1 MFDLRKYYDFNTKTL
16 LRYEFYL
23 KNIRKSIL
31 IICLL
36 LVGSAIYAQ
45 NSSKITIKRKNIS
58 LQEALA
64 EVRKLTHMS
73 ISYNDSQLPVN
84 RISLDIEKQ
93 PLEQAL
99 KVILKGTGFTY
110 LIKDNYIM
118 IVPEQ
123 NIKKAKSRNISG
135 NVVDAKGE
143 PLIGVTVI
151 EKGTTNGAVT
161 DLDGNYKIT
170 TKTATP
176 VLVFSYVGYQTK
188 ETHAT
193 ENIVNIVLED
203 GAQELGEVVV
213 TALGIKRSE
222 KALSYN
228 VQKVG
233 NDAVTTVKSAN
244 FMNSLSGKVAG
255 VNINASSA
263 GMGGAARVVMR
274 GPKSISQSNQA
285 LYVIDG
291 IPVTGRSQGE
301 LKGDAMMYANQPGT
315 ESIADVNPEDIES
328 ISVLSGP
335 AAAALYGSAAA
346 QGVVMI
352 TTKKGQEGKVSVTI
366 SNSSQFANPFVMPK
380 FQDQYV
386 NRPGEIKTWG
396 DKATSEFGTYE
407 PADFFNT
414 GTNIQNNISLTAG
427 TSKNQTYL
435 SVGTTNAQGIIP
447 NNSYDRYNFT
457 FRNTTSF
464 LNDKMTCDFNFNYIR
479 EKDKNLMAQGQ
490 WFNPLT
496 SLYLFPRGESFD
508 AIRTFEVYD
517 PVRKIYVQ
525 NWNYG
530 DALKMQNP
538 YWVANRMNRTNDR
551 NRYMVSASL
560 KYEILDWLN
569 VTGRL
574 RWDDA
579 ATKQEDKR
587 YASTLKLFAPS
598 DYGFYGYD
606 KINDQTLYGDL
617 MLNINKT
624 LGENFSI
631 SSNMGASFSRLK
643 YDVTGFQGGLKAPSN
658 VFTPNAIDY
667 GNATNDNRPIFESYK
682 HYINSMFISA
692 ELGYRSMLYLTLT
705 GRNDWDSAL
714 HGTAQTS
721 FFYPSVGVSAVI
733 SEMAK
738 MPQMIN
744 YLKVRASWASVGS
757 AIEPN
762 LSSAWRY
769 EYNPALGTYKT
780 VTYKFPKKFYP
791 ERTDSWEAGVTARL
805 FGNALSVDLTVY
817 QSNTRKQT
825 LLRDVTSGAAG
836 FNKEYIQTGNIR
848 NRGLELSVGYTKSW
862 ADFTWSSS
870 LAYSMN
876 RNKIV
881 ELLENPNEVVRQAG
895 LSGCGVVLKKGGGM
909 GDIYTYT
916 DFKRDAEG
924 NIALDSNGNVMQT
937 NLSNPQYRGSVLPKG
952 NLGFSNDFSWKGVN
966 LGFVLTARLGG
977 ICMSQTQ
984 AILDEYGVSAVS
996 AEARNNGGIAV
1007 NTGKISAE
1015 GYYAVVGGDNP
1026 IWSEYIYS
1034 ATNVRLQEAHIS
1046 YTLPRKWLKSKEL
1059 TLGVTANNLF
1069 MIYRKAPFDPES
1081 TASTGTYYQG
1091 FDYFMQPSLRTLGF
1105 NIKLKL

>member
-1 MFDLRKYYDFNTKTL
+1 MNL
-16 LRYEFYL
+16 YL

-203 GAQELGEVVV
+203 GAQDLGEVVV

-396 DKATSEFGTYE
+396 DKAASEFGTYE

>member
-1 MFDLRKYYDFNTKTL
+1 MNL
-16 LRYEFYL
+16 YL

-380 FQDQYV
+380 FHDQYV

>member
-1 MFDLRKYYDFNTKTL
+1 MELRNW
-16 LRYEFYL
+16 
-23 KNIRKSIL
+23 
-31 IICLL
+31 
-36 LVGSAIYAQ
+36 
-45 NSSKITIKRKNIS
+45 
-58 LQEALA
+58 
-64 EVRKLTHMS
+64 
-73 ISYNDSQLPVN
+73 
-84 RISLDIEKQ
+84 
-93 PLEQAL
+93 
-99 KVILKGTGFTY
+99 
-110 LIKDNYIM
+110 
-118 IVPEQ
+118 
-123 NIKKAKSRNISG
+123 
-135 NVVDAKGE
+135 
-143 PLIGVTVI
+143 
-151 EKGTTNGAVT
+151 
-161 DLDGNYKIT
+161 
-170 TKTATP
+170 
-176 VLVFSYVGYQTK
+176 
-188 ETHAT
+188 
-193 ENIVNIVLED
+193 
-203 GAQELGEVVV
+203 GEVVV

-396 DKATSEFGTYE
+396 DKAASEFGTYE

>member
-1 MFDLRKYYDFNTKTL
+1 M
-16 LRYEFYL
+16 
-23 KNIRKSIL
+23 
-31 IICLL
+31 
-36 LVGSAIYAQ
+36 
-45 NSSKITIKRKNIS
+45 
-58 LQEALA
+58 
-64 EVRKLTHMS
+64 
-73 ISYNDSQLPVN
+73 
-84 RISLDIEKQ
+84 
-93 PLEQAL
+93 
-99 KVILKGTGFTY
+99 
-110 LIKDNYIM
+110 
-118 IVPEQ
+118 
-123 NIKKAKSRNISG
+123 
-135 NVVDAKGE
+135 
-143 PLIGVTVI
+143 
-151 EKGTTNGAVT
+151 
-161 DLDGNYKIT
+161 
-170 TKTATP
+170 
-176 VLVFSYVGYQTK
+176 
-188 ETHAT
+188 
-193 ENIVNIVLED
+193 ED

-457 FRNTTSF
+457 FRNITSF

>member
-1 MFDLRKYYDFNTKTL
+1 MNL
-16 LRYEFYL
+16 YL

-301 LKGDAMMYANQPGT
+301 LKGDTMMYANQPGT

>member
-1 MFDLRKYYDFNTKTL
+1 MNL
-16 LRYEFYL
+16 YL

-587 YASTLKLFAPS
+587 DASTLKLFAPS

>member
-1 MFDLRKYYDFNTKTL
+1 MNL
-16 LRYEFYL
+16 YL

-255 VNINASSA
+255 VNINAPSA
-263 GMGGAARVVMR
+263 GMGGAACVVMR

>member
-1 MFDLRKYYDFNTKTL
+1 MNL
-16 LRYEFYL
+16 YL

-924 NIALDSNGNVMQT
+924 NIALDSNGNMMQT

>member
-1 MFDLRKYYDFNTKTL
+1 MNL
-16 LRYEFYL
+16 YL

-1091 FDYFMQPSLRTLGF
+1091 MD
-1105 NIKLKL
+1105 

>member
-1 MFDLRKYYDFNTKTL
+1 MNL
-16 LRYEFYL
+16 YL
-23 KNIRKSIL
+23 KNIQKSFVF
-31 IICLL
+31 ICMLL
-36 LVGSAIYAQ
+36 FASVVYAQ
-45 NSSKITIKRKNIS
+45 QNSKISIIKKNIT
-58 LQEALA
+58 LREALMS
-64 EVRKLTHMS
+64 VREQTKMS
-73 ISYNDSQLPVN
+73 VSYNDTQLPTRKLN
-84 RISLDIEKQ
+84 LDIKDKSIE
-93 PLEQAL
+93 EAL
-99 KVILKGTGFTY
+99 RIILKDTGFTY
-110 LIKDNYIM
+110 KVKNNYIM
-118 IVPEQ
+118 IIPENAQ
-123 NIKKAKSRNISG
+123 NEKGKPRNISG
-135 NVVDAKGE
+135 VISDNGGE
-143 PLIGVTVI
+143 PLIGVTVV
-151 EKGTTNGAVT
+151 EKGTNNGTVT
-161 DLDGNYKIT
+161 DFDGNYKIT
-170 TKTATP
+170 TQTAHP
-176 VLVFSYVGYQTK
+176 VLVFSYVGYQSK
-188 ETHAT
+188 EVSVTDNKLNVT
-193 ENIVNIVLED
+193 LD
-203 GAQELGEVVV
+203 DSAQELGEVVV

-228 VQKVG
+228 VQKIG
-233 NDAVTTVKSAN
+233 NEAITTVKSAN

-263 GMGGAARVVMR
+263 GMGGATRVVMR

-301 LKGDAMMYANQPGT
+301 LKGDAMMYANQPGS
-315 ESIADVNPEDIES
+315 EGIADINPEDIES

-346 QGVVMI
+346 QGVIMI
-352 TTKKGQEGKVSVTI
+352 TTKKGKEGKVSVQI
-366 SNSSQFANPFVMPK
+366 SNSTQFAKPFVMPE
-380 FQDQYV
+380 FQHSYI
-386 NRPGEIKTWG
+386 NRPGEVKTWG
-396 DKATSEFGTYE
+396 DKAESAFGAYDPE
-407 PADFFNT
+407 DFFNT
-414 GTNIQNNISLTAG
+414 GTNIQNNVSLTAG
-427 TSKNQTYL
+427 TDKNQTYL
-435 SVGTTNAQGIIP
+435 SLGTTNAKGIIP
-447 NNSYDRYNFT
+447 NNTYDRYNFA

-464 LNDKMTCDFNFNYIR
+464 LNDRMHFDFSFNYILER
-479 EKDKNLMAQGQ
+479 DKNLTAQGQ

-508 AIRTFEVYD
+508 AIRMFEVYD

-538 YWVANRMNRTNDR
+538 YWVAHRMNRTNKR
-551 NRYMVSASL
+551 SRYMVSGSL
-560 KYEILDWLN
+560 KYDILDWMN

-579 ATKQEDKR
+579 YTLQEDKR
-587 YASTLKLFAPS
+587 FASTLKLFAPS

-624 LGENFSI
+624 LGDFSI
-631 SSNMGASFSRLK
+631 SSNLGASMSRLS
-643 YDVTGFQGGLKAPSN
+643 YHVSGFQGGLKAPSN

-667 GNATNDNRPIFESYK
+667 GNATNDNRPIFEQYK
-682 HYINSMFISA
+682 HYINSLFLSA
-692 ELGYRSMLYLTLT
+692 EFGYKSMLYLTLT

-714 HGTAQTS
+714 HGTAQSS
-721 FFYPSVGVSAVI
+721 FFYPSVGLSAIVT
-733 SEMAK
+733 EMCK
-738 MPQMIN
+738 LPQVIN
-744 YLKVRASWASVGS
+744 YLKVRGSWASVGS

-769 EYNPALGTYKT
+769 EYNPASGTYKT
-780 VTYKFPKKFYP
+780 VTYKFPQKFYP

-805 FGNALSVDLTVY
+805 FNNAFTVDLTFY

-848 NRGLELSVGYTKSW
+848 NRGLELSIGYAQTW
-862 ADFTWSSS
+862 NQFTWNST
-870 LAYSMN
+870 LTYSMN
-876 RNKIV
+876 RNKII

-895 LSGCGVVLKKGGGM
+895 LSGCGVVLKKGGTM

-924 NIALDSNGNVMQT
+924 NIALDANGNVMQT
-937 NLSNPQYRGSVLPKG
+937 NLANPQYRGSVLPKG
-952 NLGFSNDFSWKGVN
+952 NIGFSNDFSWKGFN
-966 LGFVLTARLGG
+966 LGFVITARLGG

-984 AILDEYGVSAVS
+984 AILDEYGVSKAS
-996 AEARNNGGIAV
+996 AESRDNGGIAV
-1007 NTGKISAE
+1007 NTGKIPAE

-1034 ATNVRLQEAHIS
+1034 ATNVRLQEAHIG
-1046 YTLPRKWLKSKEL
+1046 YTFPKKWLLGKEL
-1059 TLGVTANNLF
+1059 SIGLTANNLF

-1081 TASTGTYYQG
+1081 TASTSTYYQG
-1091 FDYFMQPSLRTLGF
+1091 FDYFMQPSLRTVGF

>member
-1 MFDLRKYYDFNTKTL
+1 MNL
-16 LRYEFYL
+16 YL

-123 NIKKAKSRNISG
+123 NIKKARSRNISG

-176 VLVFSYVGYQTK
+176 VLVFSYVGYQAK

-396 DKATSEFGTYE
+396 DKAASEFGTYE

-721 FFYPSVGVSAVI
+721 FFYPSVGVSAVV

-791 ERTDSWEAGVTARL
+791 ERTDSWEAGVTARF

-862 ADFTWSSS
+862 VDFTWSSS

-1015 GYYAVVGGDNP
+1015 GYYAVVGGDTP

>member
-1 MFDLRKYYDFNTKTL
+1 MSVRQQTK
-16 LRYEFYL
+16 
-23 KNIRKSIL
+23 
-31 IICLL
+31 
-36 LVGSAIYAQ
+36 
-45 NSSKITIKRKNIS
+45 
-58 LQEALA
+58 
-64 EVRKLTHMS
+64 MS
-73 ISYNDSQLPVN
+73 VSYNDTQLPTHKLN
-84 RISLDIEKQ
+84 LDIKDKSIE
-93 PLEQAL
+93 EAL
-99 KVILKGTGFTY
+99 QIILKDIGFTY
-110 LIKDNYIM
+110 VVKNNYIM
-118 IVPEQ
+118 IIPE
-123 NIKKAKSRNISG
+123 NARNEKGKPRNISG
-135 NVVDAKGE
+135 VISDNGGE
-143 PLIGVTVI
+143 PLIGVTVV
-151 EKGTTNGAVT
+151 EKGTNNGTVT
-161 DLDGNYKIT
+161 DFDGNYIIT
-170 TKTATP
+170 TQAAHP
-176 VLVFSYVGYQTK
+176 VLVFSYVGYQSK
-188 ETHAT
+188 EVSVTDNKLNVT
-193 ENIVNIVLED
+193 LD
-203 GAQELGEVVV
+203 DSAQELGEVVV

-233 NDAVTTVKSAN
+233 NEAITTVKSAN

-263 GMGGAARVVMR
+263 GMGGATRVVMR

-301 LKGDAMMYANQPGT
+301 LKGDAMMYANQPGS
-315 ESIADVNPEDIES
+315 EGIADINPEDIES

-346 QGVVMI
+346 QGVIMI
-352 TTKKGQEGKVSVTI
+352 TTKKGKEGKVSVQI
-366 SNSSQFANPFVMPK
+366 SNSTQFAKPFVMPE
-380 FQDQYV
+380 FQHSYI
-386 NRPGEIKTWG
+386 NRPGEVKTWG
-396 DKATSEFGTYE
+396 DKAESAFGAYD
-407 PADFFNT
+407 PKNFFNT
-414 GTNIQNNISLTAG
+414 GTNIQNNVSLTAG
-427 TSKNQTYL
+427 TDKNQTYL
-435 SVGTTNAQGIIP
+435 SVGTTNAKGIIP
-447 NNSYDRYNFT
+447 NNTYDRYNFA

-464 LNDKMTCDFNFNYIR
+464 LNDRMHFDFSFNYILER
-479 EKDKNLMAQGQ
+479 DKNLTAQGQ

-508 AIRTFEVYD
+508 AIRMFEVYD

-538 YWVANRMNRTNDR
+538 YWVAHRMNRTNKR
-551 NRYMVSASL
+551 SRYMVSGSL
-560 KYEILDWLN
+560 KYDILDWMN

-579 ATKQEDKR
+579 YTLQEDKR
-587 YASTLKLFAPS
+587 FASTLKLFAPS

-617 MLNINKT
+617 MLNINRT
-624 LGENFSI
+624 LGDFSI
-631 SSNMGASFSRLK
+631 SSNLGASMSRLS
-643 YDVTGFQGGLKAPSN
+643 YHVSGFQGGLKAPSN

-667 GNATNDNRPIFESYK
+667 GNATNDNRPIFEQYK
-682 HYINSMFISA
+682 HYINSLFLSA
-692 ELGYRSMLYLTLT
+692 EFGYKSMLYLTLT

-714 HGTAQTS
+714 HGTAQSS
-721 FFYPSVGVSAVI
+721 FFYPSVGLSAIVTEMCKLPQVI
-733 SEMAK
+733 S
-738 MPQMIN
+738 
-744 YLKVRASWASVGS
+744 YLKVRGSWASVGS

-769 EYNPALGTYKT
+769 EYNPASGTYKT
-780 VTYKFPKKFYP
+780 VTYKFPQKFYP

-805 FGNALSVDLTVY
+805 FNNAFTVDLTFY

-848 NRGLELSVGYTKSW
+848 NRGLELSVGYAQTW
-862 ADFTWSSS
+862 NQFTWNST
-870 LAYSMN
+870 LTYSMN
-876 RNKIV
+876 RNKII

-895 LSGCGVVLKKGGGM
+895 LSGCGVVLKKGGTM

-924 NIALDSNGNVMQT
+924 NIGLDANGNVMQT
-937 NLSNPQYRGSVLPKG
+937 NLANPQYRGSVLPKG
-952 NLGFSNDFSWKGVN
+952 NIGFSNDFSWKGFN
-966 LGFVLTARLGG
+966 LGFVITARLGG

-984 AILDEYGVSAVS
+984 AILDEYGVSKASAVS
-996 AEARNNGGIAV
+996 RDNGGIAV
-1007 NTGKISAE
+1007 NTGKIPVE

-1034 ATNVRLQEAHIS
+1034 ATNVRLQEAHIG
-1046 YTLPRKWLKSKEL
+1046 YTFPKKWLLGKEL
-1059 TLGVTANNLF
+1059 SIGLTATNLF
-1069 MIYRKAPFDPES
+1069 MIYKKAPFDPES

-1091 FDYFMQPSLRTLGF
+1091 FDYFMQPSLRTMGF

>member
-1 MFDLRKYYDFNTKTL
+1 M
-16 LRYEFYL
+16 
-23 KNIRKSIL
+23 
-31 IICLL
+31 
-36 LVGSAIYAQ
+36 
-45 NSSKITIKRKNIS
+45 
-58 LQEALA
+58 
-64 EVRKLTHMS
+64 
-73 ISYNDSQLPVN
+73 
-84 RISLDIEKQ
+84 
-93 PLEQAL
+93 
-99 KVILKGTGFTY
+99 
-110 LIKDNYIM
+110 
-118 IVPEQ
+118 
-123 NIKKAKSRNISG
+123 
-135 NVVDAKGE
+135 
-143 PLIGVTVI
+143 I

-396 DKATSEFGTYE
+396 DKAASEFGTYE

>member
-1 MFDLRKYYDFNTKTL
+1 M
-16 LRYEFYL
+16 
-23 KNIRKSIL
+23 
-31 IICLL
+31 
-36 LVGSAIYAQ
+36 
-45 NSSKITIKRKNIS
+45 
-58 LQEALA
+58 
-64 EVRKLTHMS
+64 
-73 ISYNDSQLPVN
+73 
-84 RISLDIEKQ
+84 
-93 PLEQAL
+93 
-99 KVILKGTGFTY
+99 
-110 LIKDNYIM
+110 
-118 IVPEQ
+118 
-123 NIKKAKSRNISG
+123 
-135 NVVDAKGE
+135 
-143 PLIGVTVI
+143 
-151 EKGTTNGAVT
+151 
-161 DLDGNYKIT
+161 
-170 TKTATP
+170 
-176 VLVFSYVGYQTK
+176 
-188 ETHAT
+188 
-193 ENIVNIVLED
+193 
-203 GAQELGEVVV
+203 
-213 TALGIKRSE
+213 
-222 KALSYN
+222 
-228 VQKVG
+228 G

>member
-1 MFDLRKYYDFNTKTL
+1 
-16 LRYEFYL
+16 
-23 KNIRKSIL
+23 
-31 IICLL
+31 
-36 LVGSAIYAQ
+36 
-45 NSSKITIKRKNIS
+45 
-58 LQEALA
+58 
-64 EVRKLTHMS
+64 MS

-328 ISVLSGP
+328 ISV
-335 AAAALYGSAAA
+335 LYGSAAA

>member
-1 MFDLRKYYDFNTKTL
+1 MNL
-16 LRYEFYL
+16 YL

-396 DKATSEFGTYE
+396 DKAASEFGTYE

-791 ERTDSWEAGVTARL
+791 DRTDSWEAGVTARL

>member
-1 MFDLRKYYDFNTKTL
+1 MNL
-16 LRYEFYL
+16 YL
-23 KNIRKSIL
+23 KNIQKSIL
-31 IICLL
+31 FICMLL
-36 LVGSAIYAQ
+36 FASVVYAQ
-45 NSSKITIKRKNIS
+45 QNSKISIIKKNIT
-58 LQEALA
+58 LREALMS
-64 EVRKLTHMS
+64 VRQQTKMS
-73 ISYNDSQLPVN
+73 VSYNDTQLPTHKLN
-84 RISLDIEKQ
+84 LDIKDKSIE
-93 PLEQAL
+93 EAL
-99 KVILKGTGFTY
+99 QIILKDTGFTY
-110 LIKDNYIM
+110 VVKNNYIM
-118 IVPEQ
+118 IIPE
-123 NIKKAKSRNISG
+123 NARNEKGKPRNISG
-135 NVVDAKGE
+135 VISDNGGE
-143 PLIGVTVI
+143 PLIGVTVV
-151 EKGTTNGAVT
+151 EKGTNNGTVT
-161 DLDGNYKIT
+161 DFDGNYIIT
-170 TKTATP
+170 TQTAHP
-176 VLVFSYVGYQTK
+176 VLVFSYVGYQSK
-188 ETHAT
+188 EVSVTDNKLNVT
-193 ENIVNIVLED
+193 LD
-203 GAQELGEVVV
+203 DSAQELGEVVV

-233 NDAVTTVKSAN
+233 NEAITTVKSAN

-263 GMGGAARVVMR
+263 GMGGATRVVMR

-301 LKGDAMMYANQPGT
+301 LKGDAMMYANQPGS
-315 ESIADVNPEDIES
+315 EGIADINPEDIES

-346 QGVVMI
+346 QGGIMI
-352 TTKKGQEGKVSVTI
+352 TTKKGKEGKVSVQI
-366 SNSSQFANPFVMPK
+366 SNSTQFAKPFVMPE
-380 FQDQYV
+380 FQHSYI
-386 NRPGEIKTWG
+386 NRPGEVKTWG
-396 DKATSEFGTYE
+396 DKAESAFGAYD
-407 PADFFNT
+407 PKNFFNT
-414 GTNIQNNISLTAG
+414 GTNIQNNVSLTAG
-427 TSKNQTYL
+427 TDKNQTYL
-435 SVGTTNAQGIIP
+435 SVGTTNAKGIIP
-447 NNSYDRYNFT
+447 NNTYDRYNFA

-464 LNDKMTCDFNFNYIR
+464 LNDRMHFDFSFNYILER
-479 EKDKNLMAQGQ
+479 DKNLTAQGQ

-508 AIRTFEVYD
+508 AIRMFEVYD

-538 YWVANRMNRTNDR
+538 YWVAHRMNRTNKR
-551 NRYMVSASL
+551 SRYMVSGSL
-560 KYEILDWLN
+560 KYDILDWMN

-579 ATKQEDKR
+579 YTLQEDKR
-587 YASTLKLFAPS
+587 FASTLKLFAPS

-606 KINDQTLYGDL
+606 KINGQTLYGDL
-617 MLNINKT
+617 MLNINRT
-624 LGENFSI
+624 LGDFSI
-631 SSNMGASFSRLK
+631 SSNLGASMSRLS
-643 YDVTGFQGGLKAPSN
+643 YHVSGFQGGLKAPSN

-667 GNATNDNRPIFESYK
+667 GNATNDNRPIFEQYK
-682 HYINSMFISA
+682 HYINSLFLSA
-692 ELGYRSMLYLTLT
+692 EFGYKSMLYLTLT

-714 HGTAQTS
+714 HGTAQSS
-721 FFYPSVGVSAVI
+721 FFYPSVGLSAIVTEMCKLPQVI
-733 SEMAK
+733 S
-738 MPQMIN
+738 
-744 YLKVRASWASVGS
+744 YLKVRGSWASVGS

-769 EYNPALGTYKT
+769 EYNPASGTYKT
-780 VTYKFPKKFYP
+780 VTYKFPQKFYP

-805 FGNALSVDLTVY
+805 FNNAFTVDLTFY

-848 NRGLELSVGYTKSW
+848 NRGLELSVGYAQAW
-862 ADFTWSSS
+862 NQFTWNST
-870 LAYSMN
+870 LTYSMN
-876 RNKIV
+876 RNKII

-895 LSGCGVVLKKGGGM
+895 LSGCGVVLKKGGTM

-924 NIALDSNGNVMQT
+924 NIGLDANGNVMQT
-937 NLSNPQYRGSVLPKG
+937 NLANPQYRGSVLPKG
-952 NLGFSNDFSWKGVN
+952 NIGFSNDFSWKGFN
-966 LGFVLTARLGG
+966 LGFVITARLGG

-984 AILDEYGVSAVS
+984 AILDEYGVSKASAVS
-996 AEARNNGGIAV
+996 RDNGGIAV
-1007 NTGKISAE
+1007 NTGKIPAE

-1034 ATNVRLQEAHIS
+1034 ATNVRLQEAHIG
-1046 YTLPRKWLKSKEL
+1046 YTFPKKWLLGKEL
-1059 TLGVTANNLF
+1059 SIGLTATNLF
-1069 MIYRKAPFDPES
+1069 MIYKKAPFDPES

-1091 FDYFMQPSLRTLGF
+1091 FDYFMQPSLRTMGF

>member
-1 MFDLRKYYDFNTKTL
+1 MNL
-16 LRYEFYL
+16 YL
-23 KNIRKSIL
+23 KNIQKSIL
-31 IICLL
+31 FICMLL
-36 LVGSAIYAQ
+36 FASVVYAQ
-45 NSSKITIKRKNIS
+45 QNSKISIIKKNIT
-58 LQEALA
+58 LREALMS
-64 EVRKLTHMS
+64 VRQQTKMS
-73 ISYNDSQLPVN
+73 VSYNDTQLPTHKLN
-84 RISLDIEKQ
+84 LDIKDKSIE
-93 PLEQAL
+93 EAL
-99 KVILKGTGFTY
+99 QIILKDTGFTY
-110 LIKDNYIM
+110 VVKNNYIM
-118 IVPEQ
+118 IIPE
-123 NIKKAKSRNISG
+123 NARNEKGKPRNISG
-135 NVVDAKGE
+135 VISDNGGE
-143 PLIGVTVI
+143 PLIGVTVV
-151 EKGTTNGAVT
+151 EKGTNNGTVT
-161 DLDGNYKIT
+161 DFDGNYIIT
-170 TKTATP
+170 TQTAHP
-176 VLVFSYVGYQTK
+176 VLVFSYVGYQSK
-188 ETHAT
+188 EVSVTDNKLNVT
-193 ENIVNIVLED
+193 LD
-203 GAQELGEVVV
+203 DSAQELGEVVV

-233 NDAVTTVKSAN
+233 NEAITTVKSAN

-263 GMGGAARVVMR
+263 GMGGATRVVMR

-301 LKGDAMMYANQPGT
+301 LKGDAMMYANQPGS
-315 ESIADVNPEDIES
+315 EGIADINPEDIES

-346 QGVVMI
+346 QGVIMI
-352 TTKKGQEGKVSVTI
+352 TTKKGKEGKVSVQI
-366 SNSSQFANPFVMPK
+366 SNSTQFAKPFVMPE
-380 FQDQYV
+380 FQHSYI
-386 NRPGEIKTWG
+386 NRPGEVKTWG
-396 DKATSEFGTYE
+396 DKAESAFGAYD
-407 PADFFNT
+407 PKNFFNT
-414 GTNIQNNISLTAG
+414 GTNIQNNVSLTAG
-427 TSKNQTYL
+427 TDKNQTYL
-435 SVGTTNAQGIIP
+435 SVGTTNAKGIIP
-447 NNSYDRYNFT
+447 NNTYDRYNFA

-464 LNDKMTCDFNFNYIR
+464 LNDRMHFDFSFNYILER
-479 EKDKNLMAQGQ
+479 DKNLTAQGQ

-508 AIRTFEVYD
+508 AIRMFEVYD

-538 YWVANRMNRTNDR
+538 YWVAHRMNRTNKR
-551 NRYMVSASL
+551 SRYMVSGSL
-560 KYEILDWLN
+560 KYDILDWMN

-579 ATKQEDKR
+579 YTLQEDKR
-587 YASTLKLFAPS
+587 FASTLKLFAPS

-617 MLNINKT
+617 MLNINRT
-624 LGENFSI
+624 LGDFSI
-631 SSNMGASFSRLK
+631 SSNLGASMSRLS
-643 YDVTGFQGGLKAPSN
+643 YHVSGFQGGLKAPSN

-667 GNATNDNRPIFESYK
+667 GNATNDNRPIFEQYK
-682 HYINSMFISA
+682 HYINSLFLSA
-692 ELGYRSMLYLTLT
+692 EFGYKSMLYLTLT

-714 HGTAQTS
+714 HGTAQSS
-721 FFYPSVGVSAVI
+721 FFYPSVGLSAIVTEMCKLPQVI
-733 SEMAK
+733 S
-738 MPQMIN
+738 
-744 YLKVRASWASVGS
+744 YLKVRGSWASVGS

-769 EYNPALGTYKT
+769 EYNPASGTYKT
-780 VTYKFPKKFYP
+780 VTYKFPQKFYP

-805 FGNALSVDLTVY
+805 FNNAFTVDLTFY

-848 NRGLELSVGYTKSW
+848 NRGLELSVGYAQTW
-862 ADFTWSSS
+862 NQFTWNST
-870 LAYSMN
+870 LTYSMN
-876 RNKIV
+876 RNKII

-895 LSGCGVVLKKGGGM
+895 LSGCGVVLKKGGTM

-924 NIALDSNGNVMQT
+924 NIGLDANGNVMQT
-937 NLSNPQYRGSVLPKG
+937 NLANPQYRGSVLPKG
-952 NLGFSNDFSWKGVN
+952 NIGFSNDFSWKGFN
-966 LGFVLTARLGG
+966 LGFVITARLGG

-984 AILDEYGVSAVS
+984 AILDEYGVSKASAVS
-996 AEARNNGGIAV
+996 RDNGGIAV
-1007 NTGKISAE
+1007 NTGKIPVE

-1034 ATNVRLQEAHIS
+1034 ATNVRLQEAHIG
-1046 YTLPRKWLKSKEL
+1046 YTFPKKWLLGKEL
-1059 TLGVTANNLF
+1059 SIGLTATNLF
-1069 MIYRKAPFDPES
+1069 MIYKKAPFDPES

-1091 FDYFMQPSLRTLGF
+1091 FDYFMQPSLRTMGF

>member
-1 MFDLRKYYDFNTKTL
+1 MNL
-16 LRYEFYL
+16 YL

-176 VLVFSYVGYQTK
+176 VLVFSYVGYQAK

-396 DKATSEFGTYE
+396 DKAASEFGTYE

-721 FFYPSVGVSAVI
+721 FFYPSVGVSAVV

-791 ERTDSWEAGVTARL
+791 ERTDSWEAGVTARF

-862 ADFTWSSS
+862 VDFTWSSS

-1015 GYYAVVGGDNP
+1015 GYYAVVGGDTP

>member
-1 MFDLRKYYDFNTKTL
+1 MNL
-16 LRYEFYL
+16 YL

-346 QGVVMI
+346 QGGVMI

>member
-1 MFDLRKYYDFNTKTL
+1 MVVQQTRTVKGLVSDELGPVAGATVIVKGTQNGVITNVNGEFTLSGVKVGDVIEVSYIGYATLSVKYNGEQRL
-16 LRYEFYL
+16 
-23 KNIRKSIL
+23 
-31 IICLL
+31 
-36 LVGSAIYAQ
+36 
-45 NSSKITIKRKNIS
+45 S
-58 LQEALA
+58 LQLKE
-64 EVRKLTHMS
+64 
-73 ISYNDSQLPVN
+73 DSQ
-84 RISLDIEKQ
+84 Q
-93 PLEQAL
+93 
-99 KVILKGTGFTY
+99 
-110 LIKDNYIM
+110 
-118 IVPEQ
+118 
-123 NIKKAKSRNISG
+123 
-135 NVVDAKGE
+135 
-143 PLIGVTVI
+143 
-151 EKGTTNGAVT
+151 
-161 DLDGNYKIT
+161 
-170 TKTATP
+170 
-176 VLVFSYVGYQTK
+176 
-188 ETHAT
+188 
-193 ENIVNIVLED
+193 
-203 GAQELGEVVV
+203 LGEVVV

-233 NDAVTTVKSAN
+233 NEAITTVKSAN

-263 GMGGAARVVMR
+263 GMGGATRVVMR

-301 LKGDAMMYANQPGT
+301 LKGDAMMYANQPGS
-315 ESIADVNPEDIES
+315 EGIADINPEDIES

-346 QGVVMI
+346 QGVIMI
-352 TTKKGQEGKVSVTI
+352 TTKKGKEGKVSVQI
-366 SNSSQFANPFVMPK
+366 SNSTQFAKPFVMPE
-380 FQDQYV
+380 FQHSYI
-386 NRPGEIKTWG
+386 NRPGEVKTWG
-396 DKATSEFGTYE
+396 DKAESAFGAYD
-407 PADFFNT
+407 PKNFFNT
-414 GTNIQNNISLTAG
+414 GTNIQNNVSLTAG
-427 TSKNQTYL
+427 TDKNQTYL
-435 SVGTTNAQGIIP
+435 SVGTTNAKGIIP
-447 NNSYDRYNFT
+447 NNTYDRYNFA

-464 LNDKMTCDFNFNYIR
+464 LNDRMHFDFSFNYILER
-479 EKDKNLMAQGQ
+479 DKNLTAQGQ

-508 AIRTFEVYD
+508 AIRMFEVYD

-538 YWVANRMNRTNDR
+538 YWVAHRMNRTNKR
-551 NRYMVSASL
+551 SRYMVSGSL
-560 KYEILDWLN
+560 KYDILDWMN

-579 ATKQEDKR
+579 YTLQEDKR
-587 YASTLKLFAPS
+587 FASTLKLFAPS

-617 MLNINKT
+617 MLNINRT
-624 LGENFSI
+624 LGDFSI
-631 SSNMGASFSRLK
+631 SSNLGASMSRLS
-643 YDVTGFQGGLKAPSN
+643 YHVSGFQGGLKAPSN

-667 GNATNDNRPIFESYK
+667 GNATNDNRPIFEQYK
-682 HYINSMFISA
+682 HYINSLFLSA
-692 ELGYRSMLYLTLT
+692 EFGYKSMLYLTLT

-714 HGTAQTS
+714 HGTAQSS
-721 FFYPSVGVSAVI
+721 FFYPSVGLSAIVTEMCKLPQVI
-733 SEMAK
+733 S
-738 MPQMIN
+738 
-744 YLKVRASWASVGS
+744 YLKVRGSWASVGS

-769 EYNPALGTYKT
+769 EYNPASGTYKT
-780 VTYKFPKKFYP
+780 VTYKFPQKFYP

-805 FGNALSVDLTVY
+805 FNNAFTVDLTFY

-848 NRGLELSVGYTKSW
+848 NRGLELSVGYAQAW
-862 ADFTWSSS
+862 NQFTWNST
-870 LAYSMN
+870 LTYSMN
-876 RNKIV
+876 RNKII

-895 LSGCGVVLKKGGGM
+895 LSGCGVVLKKGGTM

-924 NIALDSNGNVMQT
+924 NIGLDANGNVMQT
-937 NLSNPQYRGSVLPKG
+937 NLANPQYRGSVLPKG
-952 NLGFSNDFSWKGVN
+952 NIGFSNDFSWKGFN
-966 LGFVLTARLGG
+966 LGFVITARLGG

-984 AILDEYGVSAVS
+984 AILDEYGVSKASAVS
-996 AEARNNGGIAV
+996 RDNGGIAV
-1007 NTGKISAE
+1007 NTGKIPAE

-1034 ATNVRLQEAHIS
+1034 ATNVRLQEAHIG
-1046 YTLPRKWLKSKEL
+1046 YTFPKKWLLGKEL
-1059 TLGVTANNLF
+1059 SIGLTATNLF
-1069 MIYRKAPFDPES
+1069 MIYKKAPFDPES

-1091 FDYFMQPSLRTLGF
+1091 FDYFMQPSLRTMGF

>member
-1 MFDLRKYYDFNTKTL
+1 
-16 LRYEFYL
+16 
-23 KNIRKSIL
+23 
-31 IICLL
+31 
-36 LVGSAIYAQ
+36 
-45 NSSKITIKRKNIS
+45 
-58 LQEALA
+58 
-64 EVRKLTHMS
+64 MS

-123 NIKKAKSRNISG
+123 NIKKARSRNISG

-176 VLVFSYVGYQTK
+176 VLVFSYVGYQAK

-396 DKATSEFGTYE
+396 DKAASEFGTYE

-692 ELGYRSMLYLTLT
+692 ELGYRSILYLTLT

-895 LSGCGVVLKKGGGM
+895 LSGCGVVLKKGDGM

>member
-1 MFDLRKYYDFNTKTL
+1 
-16 LRYEFYL
+16 
-23 KNIRKSIL
+23 
-31 IICLL
+31 
-36 LVGSAIYAQ
+36 
-45 NSSKITIKRKNIS
+45 
-58 LQEALA
+58 
-64 EVRKLTHMS
+64 MS
-73 ISYNDSQLPVN
+73 VSYNDTQLPTHKLN
-84 RISLDIEKQ
+84 LDIKDKSIE
-93 PLEQAL
+93 EAL
-99 KVILKGTGFTY
+99 QIILKDIGFTY
-110 LIKDNYIM
+110 VVKNNYIM
-118 IVPEQ
+118 IIPE
-123 NIKKAKSRNISG
+123 NARNEKGKPRNISG
-135 NVVDAKGE
+135 VISDNGGE
-143 PLIGVTVI
+143 PLIGVTVV
-151 EKGTTNGAVT
+151 EKGTNNGTVT
-161 DLDGNYKIT
+161 DFDGNYIIT
-170 TKTATP
+170 TQAAHP
-176 VLVFSYVGYQTK
+176 VLVFSYVGYQSK
-188 ETHAT
+188 EVSVTDNKLNVT
-193 ENIVNIVLED
+193 LD
-203 GAQELGEVVV
+203 DSAQELGEVVV

-233 NDAVTTVKSAN
+233 NEAITTVKSAN

-263 GMGGAARVVMR
+263 GMGGATRVVMR

-301 LKGDAMMYANQPGT
+301 LKGDAMMYANQPGS
-315 ESIADVNPEDIES
+315 EGIADINPEDIES

-346 QGVVMI
+346 QGVIMI
-352 TTKKGQEGKVSVTI
+352 TTKKGKEGKVSVQI
-366 SNSSQFANPFVMPK
+366 SNSTQFAKPFVMPE
-380 FQDQYV
+380 FQHSYI
-386 NRPGEIKTWG
+386 NRPGEVKTWG
-396 DKATSEFGTYE
+396 DKAESAFGAYD
-407 PADFFNT
+407 PKNFFNT
-414 GTNIQNNISLTAG
+414 GTNIQNNVSLTAG
-427 TSKNQTYL
+427 TDKNQTYL
-435 SVGTTNAQGIIP
+435 SVGTTNAKGIIP
-447 NNSYDRYNFT
+447 NNTYDRYNFA

-464 LNDKMTCDFNFNYIR
+464 LNDRMHFDFSFNYILER
-479 EKDKNLMAQGQ
+479 DKNLTAQGQ

-508 AIRTFEVYD
+508 AIRMFEVYD

-538 YWVANRMNRTNDR
+538 YWVAHRMNRTNKR
-551 NRYMVSASL
+551 SRYMVSGSL
-560 KYEILDWLN
+560 KYDILDWMN

-579 ATKQEDKR
+579 YTLQEDKR
-587 YASTLKLFAPS
+587 FASTLKLFAPS

-617 MLNINKT
+617 MLNINRT
-624 LGENFSI
+624 LGDFSI
-631 SSNMGASFSRLK
+631 SSNLGASMSRLS
-643 YDVTGFQGGLKAPSN
+643 YHVSGFQGGLKAPSN

-667 GNATNDNRPIFESYK
+667 GNATNDNRPIFEQYK
-682 HYINSMFISA
+682 HYINSLFLSA
-692 ELGYRSMLYLTLT
+692 EFGYKSMLYLTLT

-714 HGTAQTS
+714 HGTAQSS
-721 FFYPSVGVSAVI
+721 FFYPSVGLSAIVTEMCKLPQVI
-733 SEMAK
+733 S
-738 MPQMIN
+738 
-744 YLKVRASWASVGS
+744 YLKVRGSWASVGS

-769 EYNPALGTYKT
+769 EYNPASGTYKT
-780 VTYKFPKKFYP
+780 VTYKFPQKFYP

-805 FGNALSVDLTVY
+805 FNNAFTVDLTFY

-848 NRGLELSVGYTKSW
+848 NRGLELSVGYAQTW
-862 ADFTWSSS
+862 NQFTWNST
-870 LAYSMN
+870 LTYSMN
-876 RNKIV
+876 RNKII

-895 LSGCGVVLKKGGGM
+895 LSGCGVVLKKGGTM

-924 NIALDSNGNVMQT
+924 NIGLDANGNVMQT
-937 NLSNPQYRGSVLPKG
+937 NLANPQYRGSVLPKG
-952 NLGFSNDFSWKGVN
+952 NIGFSNDFSWKGFN
-966 LGFVLTARLGG
+966 LGFVITARLGG

-984 AILDEYGVSAVS
+984 AILDEYGVSKASAVS
-996 AEARNNGGIAV
+996 RDNGGIAV
-1007 NTGKISAE
+1007 NTGKIPVE

-1034 ATNVRLQEAHIS
+1034 ATNVRLQEAHIG
-1046 YTLPRKWLKSKEL
+1046 YTFPKKWLLGKEL
-1059 TLGVTANNLF
+1059 SIGLTATNLF
-1069 MIYRKAPFDPES
+1069 MIYKKAPFDPES

-1091 FDYFMQPSLRTLGF
+1091 FDYFMQPSLRTMGF

>member
-1 MFDLRKYYDFNTKTL
+1 MNL
-16 LRYEFYL
+16 YL

-84 RISLDIEKQ
+84 RIFLDIEKQ

>member
-1 MFDLRKYYDFNTKTL
+1 MNL
-16 LRYEFYL
+16 YL

-396 DKATSEFGTYE
+396 DKAASEFGTYE

-427 TSKNQTYL
+427 ISKNQTYL

-496 SLYLFPRGESFD
+496 SLYLFPRGASFD

>member
-1 MFDLRKYYDFNTKTL
+1 
-16 LRYEFYL
+16 
-23 KNIRKSIL
+23 
-31 IICLL
+31 
-36 LVGSAIYAQ
+36 
-45 NSSKITIKRKNIS
+45 
-58 LQEALA
+58 
-64 EVRKLTHMS
+64 
-73 ISYNDSQLPVN
+73 
-84 RISLDIEKQ
+84 
-93 PLEQAL
+93 
-99 KVILKGTGFTY
+99 
-110 LIKDNYIM
+110 M

-738 MPQMIN
+738 MPQIIN

>member
-1 MFDLRKYYDFNTKTL
+1 MNL
-16 LRYEFYL
+16 YL

-538 YWVANRMNRTNDR
+538 YWAANRMNRTNDR

-952 NLGFSNDFSWKGVN
+952 DLGFSNDFSWKGVN

>member
-1 MFDLRKYYDFNTKTL
+1 MNL
-16 LRYEFYL
+16 YL

-255 VNINASSA
+255 VNIIDSSA

>member
-1 MFDLRKYYDFNTKTL
+1 MNL
-16 LRYEFYL
+16 YL

-643 YDVTGFQGGLKAPSN
+643 YDVTSFQGGLKAPSN

>member
-1 MFDLRKYYDFNTKTL
+1 MNL
-16 LRYEFYL
+16 YL

-551 NRYMVSASL
+551 NRYMVSVSL

>member
-1 MFDLRKYYDFNTKTL
+1 M
-16 LRYEFYL
+16 
-23 KNIRKSIL
+23 
-31 IICLL
+31 
-36 LVGSAIYAQ
+36 
-45 NSSKITIKRKNIS
+45 
-58 LQEALA
+58 
-64 EVRKLTHMS
+64 
-73 ISYNDSQLPVN
+73 
-84 RISLDIEKQ
+84 
-93 PLEQAL
+93 
-99 KVILKGTGFTY
+99 
-110 LIKDNYIM
+110 
-118 IVPEQ
+118 
-123 NIKKAKSRNISG
+123 
-135 NVVDAKGE
+135 
-143 PLIGVTVI
+143 
-151 EKGTTNGAVT
+151 
-161 DLDGNYKIT
+161 
-170 TKTATP
+170 
-176 VLVFSYVGYQTK
+176 
-188 ETHAT
+188 
-193 ENIVNIVLED
+193 
-203 GAQELGEVVV
+203 
-213 TALGIKRSE
+213 
-222 KALSYN
+222 
-228 VQKVG
+228 
-233 NDAVTTVKSAN
+233 
-244 FMNSLSGKVAG
+244 
-255 VNINASSA
+255 
-263 GMGGAARVVMR
+263 
-274 GPKSISQSNQA
+274 
-285 LYVIDG
+285 
-291 IPVTGRSQGE
+291 
-301 LKGDAMMYANQPGT
+301 
-315 ESIADVNPEDIES
+315 
-328 ISVLSGP
+328 LSGP

>member
-1 MFDLRKYYDFNTKTL
+1 MNL
-16 LRYEFYL
+16 YL

-335 AAAALYGSAAA
+335 PPAALYGSAAA

>member
-1 MFDLRKYYDFNTKTL
+1 M
-16 LRYEFYL
+16 
-23 KNIRKSIL
+23 
-31 IICLL
+31 
-36 LVGSAIYAQ
+36 
-45 NSSKITIKRKNIS
+45 
-58 LQEALA
+58 
-64 EVRKLTHMS
+64 
-73 ISYNDSQLPVN
+73 
-84 RISLDIEKQ
+84 
-93 PLEQAL
+93 
-99 KVILKGTGFTY
+99 
-110 LIKDNYIM
+110 
-118 IVPEQ
+118 
-123 NIKKAKSRNISG
+123 G
-135 NVVDAKGE
+135 NFS
-143 PLIGVTVI
+143 
-151 EKGTTNGAVT
+151 
-161 DLDGNYKIT
+161 KIT

>member
-1 MFDLRKYYDFNTKTL
+1 MNL
-16 LRYEFYL
+16 YL

-1026 IWSEYIYS
+1026 IRSEYIYS

>member
-1 MFDLRKYYDFNTKTL
+1 MNL
-16 LRYEFYL
+16 YL

-58 LQEALA
+58 LQEAVA

>member
-1 MFDLRKYYDFNTKTL
+1 LTKL
-16 LRYEFYL
+16 NPPR
-23 KNIRKSIL
+23 
-31 IICLL
+31 
-36 LVGSAIYAQ
+36 
-45 NSSKITIKRKNIS
+45 
-58 LQEALA
+58 
-64 EVRKLTHMS
+64 
-73 ISYNDSQLPVN
+73 
-84 RISLDIEKQ
+84 
-93 PLEQAL
+93 
-99 KVILKGTGFTY
+99 
-110 LIKDNYIM
+110 
-118 IVPEQ
+118 
-123 NIKKAKSRNISG
+123 
-135 NVVDAKGE
+135 
-143 PLIGVTVI
+143 
-151 EKGTTNGAVT
+151 
-161 DLDGNYKIT
+161 IT
-170 TKTATP
+170 TEPTP

-328 ISVLSGP
+328 IRCLAGP